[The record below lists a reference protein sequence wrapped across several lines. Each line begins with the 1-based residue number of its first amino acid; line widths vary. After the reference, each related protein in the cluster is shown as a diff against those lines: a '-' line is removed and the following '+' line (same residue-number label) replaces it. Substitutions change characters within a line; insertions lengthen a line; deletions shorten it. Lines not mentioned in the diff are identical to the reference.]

1 MSAELKQVGNVRG
14 IVLSGGA
21 DDNRA
26 VLVID
31 SNVSAVAPFTHAW
44 CLQHVL
50 TFCTRKHSTQLLAFS
65 SATSTTADEDSINQ
79 IHNLEDEDARND
91 SWRSVHDSWCPW
103 QRVVAGT
110 VHKFQLFSHDFARQ
124 IIEAAENHAA
134 CSAQDSPQHFT
145 GWTMR
150 RHDAYQTCDLPLSF
164 IPAIAERVFAVL
176 TSTLLPAVAGIYG
189 LKGGLSVRDVF
200 VVKYD
205 ATVSDAQVALEMHE
219 VLHEYAYTMSTP
231 RLISRTGSQ
240 QTTKK
245 LLRQIKILSV
255 CASN

>member
-1 MSAELKQVGNVRG
+1 L
-14 IVLSGGA
+14 
-21 DDNRA
+21 
-26 VLVID
+26 
-31 SNVSAVAPFTHAW
+31 
-44 CLQHVL
+44 
-50 TFCTRKHSTQLLAFS
+50 
-65 SATSTTADEDSINQ
+65 
-79 IHNLEDEDARND
+79 
-91 SWRSVHDSWCPW
+91 
-103 QRVVAGT
+103 
-110 VHKFQLFSHDFARQ
+110 HDFARQ
-124 IIEAAENHAA
+124 IIEAAENYAA
-134 CSAQDSPQHFT
+134 CSVQDSPQHLT
-145 GWTMR
+145 GWTVQ
-150 RHDAYQTCDLPLSF
+150 RHDVYQTCDLPLSF

-176 TSTLLPAVAGIYG
+176 TSSLLPAVAGIYG